1 MEGYEVISVNDDKS
15 IGHVAGREGDF
26 LIVEHG
32 HLRKTKNAL
41 PLTFAD
47 IDEANERV
55 VTTLAADLVYDSPKI
70 ENGSIDRHAVAQH
83 YGLEDT
89 SFEGLGDVDA
99 DELELGAE
107 ADMRR
112 GGEQSAPEERAK
124 IREQLGG
131 AEKPVDESP
140 ALLGD
145 RYAQVPP
152 ARDEGR

>member
-1 MEGYEVISVNDDKS
+1 MEGFEVWSVNDDKC

-32 HLRKTKNAL
+32 HLRKTRNAL

-47 IDEANERV
+47 IDEPNERV
-55 VTTLAADLVYDSPKI
+55 VTTLAAALVYDSPKLQ
-70 ENGSIDRHAVAQH
+70 NGTIDRREIAEH
-83 YGLEDT
+83 YGLDDT
-89 SFEGLGDVDA
+89 SFEGLGDVDS

-112 GGEQSAPEERAK
+112 GGVPSVAEQRAN
-124 IREQLGG
+124 IRERLGG

-145 RYAQVPP
+145 RYSQVP
-152 ARDEGR
+152 ASRDE